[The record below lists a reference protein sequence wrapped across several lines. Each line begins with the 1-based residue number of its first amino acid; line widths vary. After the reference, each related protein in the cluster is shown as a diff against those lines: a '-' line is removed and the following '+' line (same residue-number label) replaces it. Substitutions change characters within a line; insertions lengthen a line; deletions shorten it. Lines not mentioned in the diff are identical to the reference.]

1 MKDAIY
7 KEDFSL
13 YVKNLRNLKETFGKI
28 AAETIDA
35 AEAIYFSKG
44 IEQDVAY
51 FNKTQPFYNEM
62 RMYANSLFSRA
73 YAMWKFIDQFSQ
85 KKEVT

>member
-35 AEAIYFSKG
+35 TEAIYFSKG

-51 FNKTQPFYNEM
+51 FNK
-62 RMYANSLFSRA
+62 NSTIRQHA
-73 YAMWKFIDQFSQ
+73 Q
-85 KKEVT
+85 